1 MASGGLDGWRWQILH
16 TKAANMNTADKEHLP
31 CKIVGISGSLRS
43 GSYTT
48 LAVRL
53 ALKGAE
59 ELECQ
64 TKFIDLRD
72 YQLLFCD
79 GKDDESQ
86 FPKDVFRLREE
97 VKQAHGIILGTP
109 EYHGGYSGVLKN
121 ALDLMGFEEFEGKML
136 GLLGVS
142 GGAMGAFG
150 AMNSL
155 REVGRAL
162 HAWVVPEQASIPQA
176 WQEFDDAGN
185 LKNPKL
191 DERVRQVG
199 RQVARFAYLHGS
211 CEANE
216 FLQRW
221 EKARENPGGEDR

>member
-1 MASGGLDGWRWQILH
+1 MS
-16 TKAANMNTADKEHLP
+16 TPDKEEDHL
-31 CKIVGISGSLRS
+31 CKIVGISGSVRPD
-43 GSYTT
+43 SYTT
-48 LAVRL
+48 RAVAL

-59 ELECQ
+59 ELGCQ
-64 TKFIDLRD
+64 TKLIDLRE
-72 YQLLFCD
+72 YQLVFCD
-79 GKDDESQ
+79 GKDDESH
-86 FPKDVFRLREE
+86 FPEGVFRLREE
-97 VKQAHGIILGTP
+97 VKHAQGIILGTP

-136 GLLGVS
+136 GLVGVS
-142 GGAMGAFG
+142 GGPMGAFG

-176 WQEFDDAGN
+176 WREFDDTGK
-185 LKNPKL
+185 LKNSEL
-191 DERVRQVG
+191 EERVRQVG

-216 FLQRW
+216 FLQKW
-221 EKARENPGGEDR
+221 EKARENPGGEAR

>member
-1 MASGGLDGWRWQILH
+1 MSAV
-16 TKAANMNTADKEHLP
+16 DKEQRP
-31 CKIVGISGSLRS
+31 CQIVGISGSIRP

-48 LAVRL
+48 MAVAL

-59 ELECQ
+59 ELQCE
-64 TKFIDLRD
+64 TKLINLRD
-72 YQLLFCD
+72 YQLAFCD
-79 GKDDESQ
+79 GKEDESK
-86 FPKDVFRLREE
+86 FPKDVFRLRED
-97 VKQAHGIILGTP
+97 VQQAEGIILGTP

-136 GLLGVS
+136 GLVGVS

-150 AMNSL
+150 PMNSL

-176 WQEFDDAGN
+176 WQAFDEAGN
-185 LKNPKL
+185 LKDAKL
-191 DERVRQVG
+191 EERVRNVG

-216 FLQRW
+216 FLQKW
-221 EKARENPGGEDR
+221 ERARVNPGGEIARAIQ

>member
-1 MASGGLDGWRWQILH
+1 
-16 TKAANMNTADKEHLP
+16 MNTADKEHRP

-64 TKFIDLRD
+64 TKLIDLRD

-221 EKARENPGGEDR
+221 EKARENPGGGDR

>member
-1 MASGGLDGWRWQILH
+1 
-16 TKAANMNTADKEHLP
+16 MNTADKEHQP

-64 TKFIDLRD
+64 AKLIDLRD

-162 HAWVVPEQASIPQA
+162 HAWVLPEQASIPQA

-199 RQVARFAYLHGS
+199 FTMADSRALFRCSVNILSRDGF
-211 CEANE
+211 
-216 FLQRW
+216 FW
-221 EKARENPGGEDR
+221 